1 MNKLLVR
8 YSMRFDNVV
17 LLGSRLLLAWLFI
30 HESVTLITNFEAASS
45 AMAKMGVPPPL
56 FAATIALQFFAGIA
70 IAVGCEAR
78 LAAAGLGIFCLA
90 TAILFH
96 TNFANRNEL
105 LHFDKDLDI
114 AGGMFMLMIRGAG
127 VWSVDRLLRA
137 KRRVGL
143 SEKTIGAIRLTAR
156 DENLVPPGP

>member
-8 YSMRFDNVV
+8 RSASFDNVV

-45 AMAKMGVPPPL
+45 GMAKMGVPPPL
-56 FAATIALQFFAGIA
+56 FVATVALQFVAGIA
-70 IAVGCEAR
+70 IAIGCEAR

-90 TAILFH
+90 TATLFH

-105 LHFDKDLDI
+105 LHFDKDLAI
-114 AGGMFMLMIRGAG
+114 AGGMFMLMIRGVG
-127 VWSVDRLLRA
+127 TWSIDGLVRA
-137 KRRVGL
+137 KRRGGPAPVLKPEKRSGGL
-143 SEKTIGAIRLTAR
+143 
-156 DENLVPPGP
+156 LV